1 MIVAINAVVNTR
13 NAGIMVDIAAP
24 DREKKIYIYIYITR
38 PRKRHILVGEG
49 EDREVV
55 PR

>member
-24 DREKKIYIYIYITR
+24 DREKKIYIYIKLDQERDTYS
-38 PRKRHILVGEG
+38 
-49 EDREVV
+49 
-55 PR
+55 